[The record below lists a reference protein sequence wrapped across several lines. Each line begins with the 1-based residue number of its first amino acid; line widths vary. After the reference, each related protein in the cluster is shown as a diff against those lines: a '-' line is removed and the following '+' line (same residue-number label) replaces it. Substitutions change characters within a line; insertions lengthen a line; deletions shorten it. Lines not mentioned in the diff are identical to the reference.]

1 MGDKIAISAEMVKS
15 IVTKL
20 REDQEKIIGYKET
33 LCTELDAINKA
44 WEGADATLYTDKMRD
59 DYSLLLE
66 EFGKCLESYIDFLDK
81 VYDEYKKFD
90 AEYAGKTIEV

>member
-33 LCTELDAINKA
+33 LCTVLDAINKA

>member
-1 MGDKIAISAEMVKS
+1 MGDRIAISDGDVKR
-15 IVTKL
+15 IVAKL
-20 REDQEKIIGYKET
+20 KEDQEKIIEYKET

-66 EFGKCLESYIDFLDK
+66 EFGKCLESYFDFLDK
-81 VYDEYKKFD
+81 VYGEYKAFD